1 MDRLLNLRTVLALF
15 SVIAVF
21 ISSCS
26 DDEEEAPTTGTLM
39 GMVTDGST
47 QTAIEGAS
55 VVIYDAN
62 TNSPVLTLTTDVDG
76 NYTTELDPGSY
87 FTKVS
92 AQGYLANPPAGIS
105 AVPFDI
111 TVGVETENNVVLFPN
126 DQTGLGY
133 ISGSVTE
140 GSNPVAGVLVI
151 AEAGDIAY
159 SAITDEEGNYTIY
172 NVAAGSYSIN
182 GWIAGYNSQ
191 TETASVTADT
201 ETTDVNVSLTS
212 GASGEL
218 SGMVTNLAAE
228 NKDVDVA
235 LVHPI
240 TKETLPGLTGFT
252 QDGQYLITNIPN
264 GTYIGRAS
272 YANDQRVMDPD
283 RIFKFGEPTVEI
295 TGVATELDF
304 DITGSVQV
312 SSPSNELS
320 STIPVEITNTTPE
333 FSWVAYSSTS
343 DYVIEVTEAATGNVI
358 WGGFDTTGELPVKNI
373 SIPSSQ
379 RSITYNSDGNA
390 TVPALEP
397 GKVYRWR
404 VYASKDDN
412 NSTTGWTLISASED
426 QMGLIK
432 IVE

>member
-15 SVIAVF
+15 SVIAVL

-26 DDEEEAPTTGTLM
+26 DDEEEAPTTGTVI
-39 GMVTDGST
+39 GMVTNGND

-62 TNSPVLTLTTDVDG
+62 NNSPVLTLTTDADG
-76 NYTTELDPGSY
+76 NYSTELDPGSY
-87 FTKVS
+87 FVKVS
-92 AQGYLANPPAGIS
+92 AQGYLANPPAGIA

-126 DQTGLGY
+126 DQQGLGY
-133 ISGSVTE
+133 ISGTVTE
-140 GSNPVAGVLVI
+140 GTNPVQGVLVI
-151 AEAGDIAY
+151 AEAGDVAY

-172 NVAAGSYSIN
+172 NVAGGSYSVN
-182 GWIAGYNSQ
+182 GWIAGFNSS
-191 TETASVTADT
+191 TETASVSADT
-201 ETTDVNVSLTS
+201 ETADVNVSLTA

-228 NKDVDVA
+228 NKDVDVS

-252 QDGQYLITNIPN
+252 QDGQYLITDIPN

-312 SSPSNELS
+312 TSPSNELS

-333 FSWVAYSSTS
+333 FTWVAYSSTS

-358 WGGFDTTGELPVKNI
+358 WGGFDTSGDLPVKNI
-373 SIPSSQ
+373 VIPSSQ

-390 TVPALEP
+390 TVPALEV

-432 IVE
+432 ILE